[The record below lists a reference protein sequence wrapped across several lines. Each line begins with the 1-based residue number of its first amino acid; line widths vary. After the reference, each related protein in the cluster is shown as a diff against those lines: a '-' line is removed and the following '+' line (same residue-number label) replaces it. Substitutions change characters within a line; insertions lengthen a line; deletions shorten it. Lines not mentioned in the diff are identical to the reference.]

1 MKKILLL
8 SLLLAIP
15 FSSFAGKRLTTLTHI
30 GKYKTESGVFT
41 YDEEGR
47 ICQLDLSDSRGRSS
61 TCTYTYYGDS
71 RIELYHTDG
80 NKTVVY
86 ELEDGKVKTTTI
98 DWPAEYLTVRDEF
111 FYEGDK
117 LVEMDLYAG
126 GEGADERNYIT
137 WNGDNIAEYYHIS
150 GEGTNREYWYRLT
163 YTASELSSTPL
174 VNALFECIG
183 STSPGF
189 DEFIYMIGFYK
200 HIGTTPAN
208 LFATMTHDSKSKK
221 ESQGLY
227 TYQYDTN
234 GDGDVV
240 KVTITREKDGSTDV
254 YDLEWEDA
262 PDGIGTVS
270 ADPVPTDSYTL
281 NGIRLQGAPTQ
292 QGVYIRNGKKMIV
305 K

>member
-1 MKKILLL
+1 MSVMKKILLL

-15 FSSFAGKRLTTLTHI
+15 FSLFAGKRLTTLTHTS
-30 GKYKTESGVFT
+30 KSSSESGVFT

-61 TCTYTYYGDS
+61 TCTYTYGDS

-86 ELEDGKVKTTTI
+86 ELEDGKVKTMTV
-98 DWPAEYLTVRDEF
+98 DWPAEYVTVKDEF

-117 LVEMDLYAG
+117 LVKIILYSE
-126 GEGADERNYIT
+126 GENEYNDIT

-150 GEGTNREYWYRLT
+150 GEGTNKEAWHRLT
-163 YTASELSSTPL
+163 YTASEQSSTPL
-174 VNALFECIG
+174 VNTLFDWAG
-183 STSPGF
+183 STSPNF
-189 DEFIYMIGFYK
+189 NDFIYMIGFYR

-208 LFATMTHDSKSKK
+208 LFATMNHDSDEKP
-221 ESQGLY
+221 QGLY

-240 KVTITREKDGSTDV
+240 KVTITREKDGSTHV

-262 PDGIGTVS
+262 PDGIRTVS
-270 ADPVPTDSYTL
+270 ADPVHTDSYTL

>member
-1 MKKILLL
+1 MSLMKKILLL
-8 SLLLAIP
+8 SLLFAIP

-30 GKYKTESGVFT
+30 DEYGTESGVFT

-47 ICQLDLSDSRGRSS
+47 ICQLDLSNSDGGSS

-86 ELEDGKVKTTTI
+86 ELEDGKVKTVTI
-98 DWPAEYLTVRDEF
+98 DWPAEYLTVRDELI
-111 FYEGDK
+111 YEGDK
-117 LVEMDLYAG
+117 LVEMDLYSG
-126 GEGADERNYIT
+126 GADERNYIT
-137 WNGDNIAEYYHIS
+137 WNGDNIAESYHIW
-150 GEGTNREYWYRLT
+150 GEGTNRESWERLT
-163 YTASELSSTPL
+163 FTPSELSSTPL
-174 VNALFECIG
+174 VNALFEWSG
-183 STSPGF
+183 RDF
-189 DEFIYMIGFYK
+189 NDFIYIIGFYR

-221 ESQGLY
+221 ETMGLY

-262 PDGIGTVS
+262 PDGIRTVS
-270 ADPVPTDSYTL
+270 ADPVRTDSYTL
-281 NGIRLQGAPTQ
+281 NGIRLQGAPAQ
-292 QGVYIRNGKKMIV
+292 RGVYIRNGRKMIV

>member
-15 FSSFAGKRLTTLTHI
+15 FSLFAGKRLTTLTHTS
-30 GKYKTESGVFT
+30 KSSSESGVFT

-61 TCTYTYYGDS
+61 TCTYTYGDS

-86 ELEDGKVKTTTI
+86 ELEDGKVKTMTV
-98 DWPAEYLTVRDEF
+98 DWPAEYVTVKDEF

-117 LVEMDLYAG
+117 LVKIILYSE
-126 GEGADERNYIT
+126 GENEYNDIT

-150 GEGTNREYWYRLT
+150 GEGTNKEAWHRLT

-174 VNALFECIG
+174 VNTLFDWAG
-183 STSPGF
+183 STSPNF
-189 DEFIYMIGFYK
+189 NDFIYMIGFYR

-208 LFATMTHDSKSKK
+208 LFATMNHDSDEKP
-221 ESQGLY
+221 QGLY

-240 KVTITREKDGSTDV
+240 KVTITREKDGSTHV

-270 ADPVPTDSYTL
+270 ADPVRTDSYTL

>member
-1 MKKILLL
+1 MSVMKKILLL

-15 FSSFAGKRLTTLTHI
+15 FSLFAGKRLTTLTHTS
-30 GKYKTESGVFT
+30 KSSSESGVFT

-61 TCTYTYYGDS
+61 TCTYTYGDS

-86 ELEDGKVKTTTI
+86 ELEDGKVKTMTV
-98 DWPAEYLTVRDEF
+98 DWPAEYVTVKDEF

-117 LVEMDLYAG
+117 LVKIILYSE
-126 GEGADERNYIT
+126 GENEYNDIT

-150 GEGTNREYWYRLT
+150 GEGTNKEAWHRLT

-174 VNALFECIG
+174 VNTLFDWAG
-183 STSPGF
+183 STSPNF
-189 DEFIYMIGFYK
+189 NDFIYMIGFYR

-208 LFATMTHDSKSKK
+208 LFATMNHDSDEKP
-221 ESQGLY
+221 QGLY

-240 KVTITREKDGSTDV
+240 KVTITREKDGSTHV

-262 PDGIGTVS
+262 PDGIRTVS
-270 ADPVPTDSYTL
+270 ADPVRTDSYTL

>member
-8 SLLLAIP
+8 SLLFAIP

-47 ICQLDLSDSRGRSS
+47 ICQLDLSNSDGGSS

-80 NKTVVY
+80 NETVVY
-86 ELEDGKVKTTTI
+86 ELENGKVKTMTI
-98 DWPAEYLTVRDEF
+98 DWPAEYLTVRDELI
-111 FYEGDK
+111 YEGDK
-117 LVEMDLYAG
+117 LVEMNLYAG
-126 GEGADERNYIT
+126 GEGADEHNYIT

-150 GEGTNREYWYRLT
+150 GEGTNKEAWKKLT
-163 YTASELSSTPL
+163 FTHSELSSTPL
-174 VNALFECIG
+174 VNTLFDWAG
-183 STSPGF
+183 STSPNF
-189 DEFIYMIGFYK
+189 NDFIYVIGFYK
-200 HIGTTPAN
+200 YIGTTPKN
-208 LFATMTHDSKSKK
+208 LFATTNHDSDEKP
-221 ESQGLY
+221 QGLY

-234 GDGDVV
+234 ADGDVV
-240 KVTITREKDGSTDV
+240 KVTITREKDGSMNV

-262 PDGIGTVS
+262 PDGIRTVS
-270 ADPVPTDSYTL
+270 ADPVATDSYTL
-281 NGIRLQGAPTQ
+281 NGIRLQGAPAQ
-292 QGVYIRNGKKMIV
+292 RGVYIRNGRKMIV

>member
-1 MKKILLL
+1 MSLMKKILLL
-8 SLLLAIP
+8 SLLFAIP

-47 ICQLDLSDSRGRSS
+47 ICQLDLSNSDGRSS

-86 ELEDGKVKTTTI
+86 ELEDGKVKTVTI
-98 DWPAEYLTVRDEF
+98 DWPAEYLTVRDELI
-111 FYEGDK
+111 YEGDK
-117 LVEMDLYAG
+117 LVEMDSYSG
-126 GEGADERNYIT
+126 GTDERNYIT
-137 WNGDNIAEYYHIS
+137 WNGDNIAESYHIS
-150 GEGTNREYWYRLT
+150 GEGTNRESWERLT
-163 YTASELSSTPL
+163 FTPSELSSTPL
-174 VNALFECIG
+174 VTTLFEWSG

-189 DEFIYMIGFYK
+189 DDFIYIIGFYR

-208 LFATMTHDSKSKK
+208 LFATMTHDSKKK
-221 ESQGLY
+221 PQGLY

-262 PDGIGTVS
+262 PDGIRTVS
-270 ADPVPTDSYTL
+270 ADPVRTDSYTL

>member
-1 MKKILLL
+1 MSVMKKILLL

-15 FSSFAGKRLTTLTHI
+15 FSLFAGKRLTTLTHTS
-30 GKYKTESGVFT
+30 KSSSESGVFT

-61 TCTYTYYGDS
+61 TCTYTYGDS

-86 ELEDGKVKTTTI
+86 ELEDGKVKTMTV
-98 DWPAEYLTVRDEF
+98 DWPAEYVTVKDEF

-117 LVEMDLYAG
+117 LVKIILYSE
-126 GEGADERNYIT
+126 GENEYNDIT

-150 GEGTNREYWYRLT
+150 GEGTNKEAWHRLT

-174 VNALFECIG
+174 VNTLFDWAG
-183 STSPGF
+183 STSPNF
-189 DEFIYMIGFYK
+189 NDFIYMIGFYR

-208 LFATMTHDSKSKK
+208 LFATMNHDSDEKP
-221 ESQGLY
+221 QGLY

-240 KVTITREKDGSTDV
+240 KVTITREKDGSTHV

-262 PDGIGTVS
+262 PDGIRTVS
-270 ADPVPTDSYTL
+270 ADPVHTDSYTL

>member
-8 SLLLAIP
+8 SLLFAIP

-98 DWPAEYLTVRDEF
+98 DWPAEYLTVRDELI
-111 FYEGDK
+111 YEGDK
-117 LVEMDLYAG
+117 LVEMDLYSG
-126 GEGADERNYIT
+126 GADERNYIT
-137 WNGDNIAEYYHIS
+137 WNGDNIAESYHIS
-150 GEGTNREYWYRLT
+150 GEGTNRESWKRLT
-163 YTASELSSTPL
+163 FTPSELSSTPL

-189 DEFIYMIGFYK
+189 DEFIYITGFYK

-208 LFATMTHDSKSKK
+208 LFATITHDSKSKK

-262 PDGIGTVS
+262 PDGIRTVS
-270 ADPVPTDSYTL
+270 ADPVATDSYTL
-281 NGIRLQGAPTQ
+281 NGIRLQGAPAQ
-292 QGVYIRNGKKMIV
+292 RGVYIRNGKKMIV

>member
-15 FSSFAGKRLTTLTHI
+15 FSLFAGKRLTTLTHTS
-30 GKYKTESGVFT
+30 KSSSESGVFT

-61 TCTYTYYGDS
+61 TCTYTYGDS

-86 ELEDGKVKTTTI
+86 ELEDGKVKTMTVA
-98 DWPAEYLTVRDEF
+98 WPGEYVTVKDEF

-117 LVEMDLYAG
+117 LVKVILYSE
-126 GEGADERNYIT
+126 GENEYSDIT

-150 GEGTNREYWYRLT
+150 GEGTNKEAWHRLT

-174 VNALFECIG
+174 VNTLFDCAG
-183 STSPGF
+183 STSPNF
-189 DEFIYMIGFYK
+189 NDFIYMIGFYR
-200 HIGTTPAN
+200 HIGTTPATI
-208 LFATMTHDSKSKK
+208 FATMNHDSDEKP
-221 ESQGLY
+221 QGLY

-240 KVTITREKDGSTDV
+240 KVTITREKDGSTHV

-262 PDGIGTVS
+262 PDGIRTVS
-270 ADPVPTDSYTL
+270 ADPVRTDSYTL

>member
-15 FSSFAGKRLTTLTHI
+15 FSLFAGKRLTTLTHTS
-30 GKYKTESGVFT
+30 KSSSESGVFT
-41 YDEEGR
+41 YDEEDR

-61 TCTYTYYGDS
+61 TCTYTYGDS

-86 ELEDGKVKTTTI
+86 ELEDGKVKTMTV
-98 DWPAEYLTVRDEF
+98 DWPAEYVTVKDEF

-117 LVEMDLYAG
+117 LVKIILYSE
-126 GEGADERNYIT
+126 GENEYNDIT

-150 GEGTNREYWYRLT
+150 GEGTNKEAWKKLT
-163 YTASELSSTPL
+163 FTHSELSSTPL
-174 VNALFECIG
+174 VNTLFDWAG
-183 STSPGF
+183 STSPNF
-189 DEFIYMIGFYK
+189 NDFIYVIGFYK
-200 HIGTTPAN
+200 YIGTTPKN
-208 LFATMTHDSKSKK
+208 LFATTNHDSDEKP
-221 ESQGLY
+221 QGLY

-234 GDGDVV
+234 ADGDVV
-240 KVTITREKDGSTDV
+240 KVTITREKDGSTNV

-270 ADPVPTDSYTL
+270 ADPVATDSYTL
-281 NGIRLQGAPTQ
+281 NGIRLQGAPAQ
-292 QGVYIRNGKKMIV
+292 RGVYIRNGRKMIV

>member
-1 MKKILLL
+1 MSVMKKILLL

-15 FSSFAGKRLTTLTHI
+15 FSLFAGKRLTTLTHI

-61 TCTYTYYGDS
+61 TCTYTYGDS

-86 ELEDGKVKTTTI
+86 ELEDGKVKTMTI
-98 DWPAEYLTVRDEF
+98 DWPAEYLTVRDELI
-111 FYEGDK
+111 YEGDK
-117 LVEMDLYAG
+117 PVEMNLYAG
-126 GEGADERNYIT
+126 GEGADEHNYIT

-150 GEGTNREYWYRLT
+150 GEGTNKEAWHRLT

-174 VNALFECIG
+174 VNALFEWSF

-189 DEFIYMIGFYK
+189 DDFIYITGFYK

-208 LFATMTHDSKSKK
+208 LFATMTHDSDEKP
-221 ESQGLY
+221 QGLY

-262 PDGIGTVS
+262 PDGIRTVS